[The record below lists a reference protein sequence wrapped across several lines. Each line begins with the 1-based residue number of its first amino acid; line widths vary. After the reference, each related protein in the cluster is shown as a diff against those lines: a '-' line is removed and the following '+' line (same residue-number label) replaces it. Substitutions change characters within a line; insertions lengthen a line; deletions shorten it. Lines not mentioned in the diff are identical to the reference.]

1 MGFFDLFR
9 RKDTKE
15 KARITEEVIQ
25 PQKDMELERDV
36 EPEKDE
42 GSSDIDANIP
52 ITVESSLRSI
62 NVEYKLSQNCDVSR
76 LSLGGYSSPSGGYVN
91 WAIFDISGINQST
104 KRRNKRRI
112 VAADE
117 GEALDAARADGLV
130 DPEIL
135 SVIPHDTPTDRQI
148 SYALDLGAAIPE
160 GACKED
166 VSAILSRIL
175 DGEIVSERRIADD
188 SELRETSPTD
198 GPSEEF
204 AMFAHDNKIHFSK
217 FIEAD
222 ALFNTVVYGLEGRE
236 KAAFY
241 AYSILKNRAGVDVA
255 TDPVYPDLIGFYQ
268 FADMAM
274 GSDSIMR
281 SINERSPD
289 DYRHPH
295 KGSTAYK
302 AVAAFFMGD
311 SSADGEKTTQ
321 KV

>member
-9 RKDTKE
+9 RKDTKKE
-15 KARITEEVIQ
+15 ARIPEEVSY
-25 PQKDMELERDV
+25 PEKDM

-42 GSSDIDANIP
+42 GSSDINVNIS
-52 ITVESSLRSI
+52 ITVEPSLHSI
-62 NVEYKLSQNCDVSR
+62 NIERNPPRNRAISC

-112 VAADE
+112 TAADE
-117 GEALDAARADGLV
+117 GEALDAAREDGLV
-130 DPEIL
+130 DPEVL
-135 SVIPHDTPTDRQI
+135 SVILHDAPTEQQI
-148 SYALDLGAAIPE
+148 GYALDLGADIPE
-160 GACKED
+160 GACKKD
-166 VSAILSRIL
+166 VSSIIDRILS
-175 DGEIVSERRIADD
+175 AC
-188 SELRETSPTD
+188 D

-204 AMFAHDNKIHFSK
+204 AMFAHDNKLHFSK
-217 FIEAD
+217 FIGAD
-222 ALFNTVVYGLEGRE
+222 DLFNIVVYGLEGRE

-241 AYSILKNRAGVDVA
+241 AYSISKNRAGVDVA
-255 TDPVYPDLIGFYQ
+255 TDPVYPDLTEFYQ

-274 GSDSIMR
+274 DSKSIMR

>member
-9 RKDTKE
+9 RKDTE
-15 KARITEEVIQ
+15 KRARIPEEVI
-25 PQKDMELERDV
+25 P
-36 EPEKDE
+36 PEKDTE
-42 GSSDIDANIP
+42 PPKDMGPEKSTKPEKDGEPGDIDINFSVTA
-52 ITVESSLRSI
+52 TSSLRSI
-62 NVEYKLSQNCDVSR
+62 NVERKISQNCNISC

-91 WAIFDISGINQST
+91 WAIFDISGINEET

-112 VAADE
+112 IAADE
-117 GEALDAARADGLV
+117 SAALDTARAGGLV
-130 DPEIL
+130 DPTIL
-135 SVIPHDTPTDRQI
+135 SVIPHDTPTDQQI
-148 SYALDLGAAIPE
+148 GYALDLGADIPE

-166 VSAILSRIL
+166 VSSIINRILS
-175 DGEIVSERRIADD
+175 DC
-188 SELRETSPTD
+188 D

-204 AMFAHDNKIHFSK
+204 AMFAHDNRLHFSK
-217 FIEAD
+217 FIGAD
-222 ALFNTVVYGLEGRE
+222 ALFSTVVYGLEGRE

-241 AYSILKNRAGVDVA
+241 AYSILKNHAGIDVA
-255 TDPVYPDLIGFYQ
+255 TDPVYPDLTKFYQ

-274 GSDSIMR
+274 DSNSITR

-302 AVAAFFMGD
+302 AVAAFFMDNSSTD
-311 SSADGEKTTQ
+311 SEKTMQ